1 MKSPILPERP
11 LLISPTLA
19 ETIGLEETV
28 MLQAIADLIEYREKI
43 KRNDDS
49 SLIWIKVSYRELE
62 SLLSFWDLSEIKRI
76 QESLQK
82 LGMIRIE
89 AVDSKAE
96 ILLAINDQAHP
107 KEKPK
112 QGKQKPKTPP
122 AISSAGHIPAD
133 WQPDQNWIRLCK
145 QHSIPEDF
153 IKQLVP
159 EFVNYWRD
167 RGQSRFSWGNAFYK
181 HVLKEWRNEQTRRGA
196 HELASTMSADW
207 APSPDAM
214 DLSLIHISE
223 PTRPY

>member
-49 SLIWIKVSYRELE
+49 SLTWIKVSYRELE

-89 AVDSKAE
+89 AVGSKAE

-107 KEKPK
+107 KEKQMTNQENLK
-112 QGKQKPKTPP
+112 VSASLHSSHKLNNYAPKTTLD
-122 AISSAGHIPAD
+122 S
-133 WQPDQNWIRLCK
+133 
-145 QHSIPEDF
+145 
-153 IKQLVP
+153 
-159 EFVNYWRD
+159 
-167 RGQSRFSWGNAFYK
+167 
-181 HVLKEWRNEQTRRGA
+181 
-196 HELASTMSADW
+196 
-207 APSPDAM
+207 
-214 DLSLIHISE
+214 
-223 PTRPY
+223 